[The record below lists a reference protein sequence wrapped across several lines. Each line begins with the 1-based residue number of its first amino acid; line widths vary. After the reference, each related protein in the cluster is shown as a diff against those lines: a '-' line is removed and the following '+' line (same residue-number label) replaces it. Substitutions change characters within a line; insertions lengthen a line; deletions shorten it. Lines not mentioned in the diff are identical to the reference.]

1 MPQLRSALPTTPA
14 GWALIALA
22 ALGAGASVWA
32 LWPVSPRLRVAQ
44 AAQSQLGLRN
54 AAIYWADVL
63 PGYPPASY
71 PKDWC
76 GGFALWSL
84 HQAGLAKNLIW
95 TIGLGFLSGN
105 LPTTQNPQIGDIA
118 YFTNNEHEAVVVGV
132 DLAAG
137 TVDLINGNGTAGAVS
152 ASTTPISHVAAFY
165 SIEGLLAHAES
176 DSSVPWIAASAAVIG
191 AGAWVLL
198 PPGK

>member
-1 MPQLRSALPTTPA
+1 MPALQQILPKTPA
-14 GWALIALA
+14 GWALTALA
-22 ALGAGASVWA
+22 ALGAGASVYA
-32 LWPVSPRLRVAQ
+32 LWPTPPRLRVAQ

-76 GGFALWSL
+76 GGFALWTL

-118 YFTNNEHEAVVVGV
+118 YFTTNEHEAVVVGV

-137 TVDLINGNGTAGAVS
+137 TVDLINGNGTGGAVS

-165 SIEGLLAHAES
+165 SIQDLLSSAEG
-176 DSSVPWIAASAAVIG
+176 DSGLPWLAASAAVMG
-191 AGAWVLL
+191 AGAWILL
-198 PPGK
+198 PGPK